1 MRRYAYRVLPIAALF
16 LFAVHAH
23 TQAGAQA
30 PRAQGGGGLQGV
42 APVRQIDRTDVRVS
56 DVGIEVGG
64 VRATHTHPE
73 SVYHLFIP
81 LSGKFEL
88 TIGNDPPI
96 IAVPGHA
103 YYIPGP
109 TPHGFKNIAN
119 TESHV
124 MEVFMLNEQGSKE
137 AADRLAKTPF
147 TPPAP
152 PTN

>member
-1 MRRYAYRVLPIAALF
+1 MRRYAYMVLPIAALF

-23 TQAGAQA
+23 TQAGGQA
-30 PRAQGGGGLQGV
+30 ARAQVGGLQGV

-64 VRATHTHPE
+64 VRATHTPPE

-96 IAVPGHA
+96 IAVSG
-103 YYIPGP
+103 
-109 TPHGFKNIAN
+109 
-119 TESHV
+119 
-124 MEVFMLNEQGSKE
+124 
-137 AADRLAKTPF
+137 
-147 TPPAP
+147 
-152 PTN
+152 